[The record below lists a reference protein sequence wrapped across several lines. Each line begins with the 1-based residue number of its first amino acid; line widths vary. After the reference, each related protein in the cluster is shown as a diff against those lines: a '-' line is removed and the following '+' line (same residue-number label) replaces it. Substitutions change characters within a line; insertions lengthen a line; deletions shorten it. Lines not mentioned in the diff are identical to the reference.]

1 MINKFKNNFLSLNE
15 ILTIDEL
22 LNFMIEKK
30 AFNEKFIDIIN
41 NSNELSKLTNVRTNK
56 TTNYKEDKNYNF
68 DISKINNNYIVGYD
82 HDKSKITVDISGNT
96 IFSYYDSEND
106 LKNLLNDFIKDE
118 EYEKANILYS
128 FLKKCEN

>member
-1 MINKFKNNFLSLNE
+1 MINKFKNNFLSLNN

-22 LNFMIEKK
+22 LDFMIEKK
-30 AFNEKFIDIIN
+30 AFNENFIEIIN
-41 NSNELSKLTNVRTNK
+41 NSDELSKLTNVRTNK
-56 TTNYKEDKNYNF
+56 TTNYKEKDYNF

-82 HDKSKITVDISGNT
+82 RDKSKITVDISGNT
-96 IFSYYDSEND
+96 IFSYYDSENE
-106 LKNLLNDFIKDE
+106 LKNKLNDFIKDE